1 MKYCTFYIF
10 SIVNPFYL
18 FYFTIDHKSV
28 KIFLT
33 TKNLFLSKI
42 HFLFWIFLVLKSS
55 KYFPVVP
62 AVFSLFLLTRRTYA
76 YWYWRIHHHMWVSGR
91 GGGLLPPHI
100 SRFEGNVPPLPSDG
114 SPTRRPSPPSPLA
127 PQLYSDRNITWRFIL
142 YFLYF
147 KDKEILRKTKA
158 RFDHARS

>member
-76 YWYWRIHHHMWVSGR
+76 YWRIHHHMWVSGR
-91 GGGLLPPHI
+91 GGASSSPYIQIWGKCPPSPLWWI
-100 SRFEGNVPPLPSDG
+100 SDPPPLPSVPPG
-114 SPTRRPSPPSPLA
+114 PSA
-127 PQLYSDRNITWRFIL
+127 
-142 YFLYF
+142 
-147 KDKEILRKTKA
+147 ILR
-158 RFDHARS
+158 